1 MSPNARAYYA
11 ADIAQFA
18 SSSVAAILG
27 NLAANTNFD
36 IELAQRNAWSEQ
48 IPILKTALLG
58 IEGSIFLE
66 FVVPRIGSRID
77 AVLVSGPVLFVIEFK
92 VGAEAFSRD
101 DLNQV
106 WDYALDLK
114 NFHRES
120 HAAAI
125 VPILVA
131 THASR
136 SDVVLSEP
144 YSDGVYPPVTSN
156 RDGLS
161 HLLVEGLR
169 SVKGTPIDA
178 VAWSRSPYQPTPTI
192 IEAARAL
199 YSRHSIEDISRH
211 DAGARNLRVTSQRI
225 DELIEEARNT
235 RTKTIVFVTGVPGAG
250 KSRTGRHILH
260 SVLADRSGRL
270 GSSSKTSMMRVG
282 HVGSEEASSTEQL
295 QCPPQH
301 ASWRVTRHF
310 GGPPIADYF
319 AIGLENSAEIA
330 PWRSGVGEYLHICWR
345 QDSCVASCVGFDGER
360 FIVF

>member
-1 MSPNARAYYA
+1 MRGASRFRFSRRPSQASKDRS
-11 ADIAQFA
+11 F
-18 SSSVAAILG
+18 SSSSSRV
-27 NLAANTNFD
+27 
-36 IELAQRNAWSEQ
+36 SE
-48 IPILKTALLG
+48 A
-58 IEGSIFLE
+58 GSTQYWFPDRS
-66 FVVPRIGSRID
+66 F
-77 AVLVSGPVLFVIEFK
+77 FVIEFK
-92 VGAEAFSRD
+92 VDAEAFSRD

-199 YSRHSIEDISRH
+199 YSRHSVEDISRH
-211 DAGARNLRVTSQRI
+211 DAGARNLRSRHNGSTS
-225 DELIEEARNT
+225 
-235 RTKTIVFVTGVPGAG
+235 
-250 KSRTGRHILH
+250 
-260 SVLADRSGRL
+260 
-270 GSSSKTSMMRVG
+270 
-282 HVGSEEASSTEQL
+282 
-295 QCPPQH
+295 
-301 ASWRVTRHF
+301 
-310 GGPPIADYF
+310 
-319 AIGLENSAEIA
+319 
-330 PWRSGVGEYLHICWR
+330 
-345 QDSCVASCVGFDGER
+345 
-360 FIVF
+360 

>member
-27 NLAANTNFD
+27 NLAANTDFD

-48 IPILKTALLG
+48 IPILKTALSG

-144 YSDGVYPPVTSN
+144 YSDGVYPPVTPN

-178 VAWSRSPYQPTPTI
+178 VAWTRSPYQPTPTI

-199 YSRHSIEDISRH
+199 YSRHSVEDISRH
-211 DAGARNLRVTSQRI
+211 DAGARNLRSRHNGSTS
-225 DELIEEARNT
+225 
-235 RTKTIVFVTGVPGAG
+235 
-250 KSRTGRHILH
+250 
-260 SVLADRSGRL
+260 
-270 GSSSKTSMMRVG
+270 
-282 HVGSEEASSTEQL
+282 
-295 QCPPQH
+295 
-301 ASWRVTRHF
+301 
-310 GGPPIADYF
+310 
-319 AIGLENSAEIA
+319 
-330 PWRSGVGEYLHICWR
+330 
-345 QDSCVASCVGFDGER
+345 
-360 FIVF
+360 

>member
-1 MSPNARAYYA
+1 MSPNARTYYA
-11 ADIAQFA
+11 AEIAQFA
-18 SSSVAAILG
+18 SSSIAAILG
-27 NLAANTNFD
+27 NLAANTDFD

-48 IPILKTALLG
+48 IPILKTALSG

-120 HAAAI
+120 DAAAI

-136 SDVVLSEP
+136 SDVVLREA

-169 SVKGTPIDA
+169 SVKGTPIGGMEQGPL
-178 VAWSRSPYQPTPTI
+178 S
-192 IEAARAL
+192 
-199 YSRHSIEDISRH
+199 
-211 DAGARNLRVTSQRI
+211 
-225 DELIEEARNT
+225 
-235 RTKTIVFVTGVPGAG
+235 
-250 KSRTGRHILH
+250 
-260 SVLADRSGRL
+260 ADLDDYRGRSGTLFTPLSRGHL
-270 GSSSKTSMMRVG
+270 TPRRGCAQSAG
-282 HVGSEEASSTEQL
+282 HVTTDRRTDRGSEKRLRRIREDAAEAGS
-295 QCPPQH
+295 
-301 ASWRVTRHF
+301 
-310 GGPPIADYF
+310 
-319 AIGLENSAEIA
+319 
-330 PWRSGVGEYLHICWR
+330 R
-345 QDSCVASCVGFDGER
+345 QAANRGCVS
-360 FIVF
+360 

>member
-1 MSPNARAYYA
+1 MSPNARAYHA

-27 NLAANTNFD
+27 NLAADTDFD

-48 IPILKTALLG
+48 IPILKTPLSG

-120 HAAAI
+120 YAAAI
-125 VPILVA
+125 VLNLIA

-136 SDVVLSEP
+136 SDVVLREA

-199 YSRHSIEDISRH
+199 YSRHSVEDISRH

-225 DELIEEARNT
+225 DELIEEARNDFDASA
-235 RTKTIVFVTGVPGAG
+235 RTLPRQGGDKQRTEDAFHESPYPSVGGCGIRLLRVSGGAIRRNRCGRGAPRPTARASAPRPGRRSIGPRGRSRPHAG
-250 KSRTGRHILH
+250 RRPPS
-260 SVLADRSGRL
+260 DSGR
-270 GSSSKTSMMRVG
+270 
-282 HVGSEEASSTEQL
+282 
-295 QCPPQH
+295 
-301 ASWRVTRHF
+301 
-310 GGPPIADYF
+310 
-319 AIGLENSAEIA
+319 
-330 PWRSGVGEYLHICWR
+330 
-345 QDSCVASCVGFDGER
+345 R
-360 FIVF
+360 FR